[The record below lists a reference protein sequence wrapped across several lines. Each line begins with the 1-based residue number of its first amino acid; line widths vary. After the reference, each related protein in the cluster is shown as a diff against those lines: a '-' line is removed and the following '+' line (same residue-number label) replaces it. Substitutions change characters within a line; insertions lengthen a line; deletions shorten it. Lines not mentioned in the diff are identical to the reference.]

1 MANTITSYI
10 PSALTIVINHPATGI
25 THVVGGHSADSVVSI
40 EFPDETWTETESTDG
55 VTTRTHRKTTTY
67 RATVTLDQTSR
78 SNDVFSGLARFD
90 EQDLT
95 GTQGIFTCTITD
107 KSGRSYIYSSQ
118 SFIKRPQTQEFGS
131 STSTREWMIVLAS
144 SEAYIGGSGII
155 DAETVDTLEKL
166 GIVVDDQWKQLTA

>member
-10 PSALTIVINHPATGI
+10 PSALTIVINHPATNT
-25 THVVGGHSADSVVSI
+25 THVLGGYSQDSVVSI

-67 RATVTLDQTSR
+67 RATISLDQTSR
-78 SNDVFSGLARFD
+78 SNDVLSAIARYD

-118 SFIKRPQTQEFGS
+118 SFVKRPQTQEFGS

-144 SEAYIGGSGII
+144 SDAWIGGSGLI
-155 DAETVDTLEKL
+155 DQETQDVLSAF
-166 GIVVDDQWKQLTA
+166 GVVVDDQWKQLTA